1 MIETIV
7 HWLVVAVVAG
17 CILVAIAEYVFHRI
31 YLLKKKRARRLMKE
45 IIRFY
50 AASYVK
56 GRITKEDFFQQA
68 RWLLITGKYHGE
80 YTGLWQSK
88 LDRYIEE
95 CTGYT
100 PD

>member
-1 MIETIV
+1 MIETILL
-7 HWLVVAVVAG
+7 WLFVAVVG
-17 CILVAIAEYVFHRI
+17 CCVLGAISNEYDR
-31 YLLKKKRARRLMKE
+31 LKKKRARRLIKE
-45 IIRFY
+45 IIQFY

-56 GRITKEDFFQQA
+56 GRITKEDFFHQA
-68 RWLLITGKYHGE
+68 RRLLITCKYHKE
-80 YTGLWQSK
+80 YSDLWQSE